1 MNLRYLLTVVMLLF
15 ILLFHSCGS
24 DEQQARSMEE
34 IKIEEGI
41 PVRVKIIETQSFE
54 KYYSFFSKL
63 HGIRE
68 TTKSALTGGR
78 IEKINFRVGDY
89 VQKDKV
95 IIEFDETNPGLQY
108 EQSKTA
114 FINAEKTYER
124 LKALLEVG
132 ETSQANYDAA
142 ETQYLVAKRNY
153 EALKQVL
160 NIEAPF
166 DGVVVDIKV
175 NAGDNVKNEAYL
187 FTIAQLHK
195 MRARLWASE
204 SEITQIKTGMIA
216 EMIYNEKKFVGK
228 VVDVS
233 LAADPYK
240 QAFYAEVE
248 FDNPKRELK
257 SGVVA
262 DIKIL
267 TYRNPDAIVI
277 PRNLINKDHNGIY
290 VFTIS
295 DEKAIKKYIRNGA
308 DSGLDYEVKEG
319 LKKGDKLV
327 VQGAAFLDDGVKVK
341 VIE

>member
-1 MNLRYLLTVVMLLF
+1 MDLKYFLIIVILF
-15 ILLFHSCGS
+15 FSLLFHSCGS
-24 DEQQARSMEE
+24 DEQQAKSMEE
-34 IKIEEGI
+34 IKTEEGI
-41 PVRVKIIETQSFE
+41 PVRVNIIDTQPFE

-68 TTKSALTGGR
+68 TTKAALIGGR
-78 IEKINFRVGDY
+78 IEKINVRVGDY
-89 VQKDKV
+89 VRQNQV

-108 EQSKTA
+108 EQAKTA
-114 FINAEKTYER
+114 FHNAERTYER

-132 ETSQANYDAA
+132 ETSQANFDAA

-175 NAGDNVKNEAYL
+175 NPGDNVKNEAHL
-187 FTIAQLHK
+187 FTVAQLHK

-204 SEITQIKTGMIA
+204 SEIRQIKRGMTA
-216 EMIYNEKKFVGK
+216 EMIYNEKKYTGK

-233 LAADPYK
+233 LAADPFK

-267 TYRNPDAIVI
+267 TYRNPEAIVI
-277 PRNLINKDHNGIY
+277 PRNLVNNDDKGMF
-290 VFTIS
+290 VFTVNGEI
-295 DEKAIKKYIRNGA
+295 AIKKYISNGA

-319 LKKGDKLV
+319 LTKGDKLV
-327 VQGAAFLDDGVKVK
+327 VQGGAFLDDGVKVK